1 MICASRNC
9 NDCVFDVTLLN
20 IEVYAWLIYLLYYFI
35 EKRKEEGTTENANEE
50 RKGMF

>member
-1 MICASRNC
+1 M
-9 NDCVFDVTLLN
+9 V
-20 IEVYAWLIYLLYYFI
+20 EIYLLYYFI